1 MNIVLITLAVI
12 VAMCALFV
20 FFIFTQAEC
29 KAALEPELLVFD
41 KPLTDSADF
50 EGDEETSAEKPVN
63 LLEAV

>member
-20 FFIFTQAEC
+20 LCLFAQQGC
-29 KAALEPELLVFD
+29 KAVFEPELLVFD
-41 KPLTDSADF
+41 EPPLEGGDP
-50 EGDEETSAEKPVN
+50 EGDEETSAAKPAN